1 MQLVIRKLGNA
12 SFVCWVVTA
21 KINSPEGDDL
31 KLCQPPA
38 IPSTSPHE
46 LADADLHQT
55 WSHKHI
61 RIHVQIEYL
70 LQHIWEEEQ
79 ETSPDE
85 AHLPTPCLFWMGDKG
100 AKRLIQSQ
108 QTARPPLTE
117 PYMD

>member
-1 MQLVIRKLGNA
+1 MQALSVGLSQRKSIHLKGMIL
-12 SFVCWVVTA
+12 SCG
-21 KINSPEGDDL
+21 SP
-31 KLCQPPA
+31 QPFPA
-38 IPSTSPHE
+38 LSPNE
-46 LADADLHQT
+46 LADADLHQP
-55 WSHKHI
+55 WSHKQI
-61 RIHVQIEYL
+61 KIHVQIEYL